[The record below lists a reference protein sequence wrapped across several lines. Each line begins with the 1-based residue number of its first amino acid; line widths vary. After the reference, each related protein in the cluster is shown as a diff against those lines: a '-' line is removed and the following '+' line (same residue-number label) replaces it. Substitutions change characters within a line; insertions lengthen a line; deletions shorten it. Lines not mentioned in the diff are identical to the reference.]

1 MSFRNPLRLVSR
13 RFRRQRIESLLLELQ
28 EWEVQGRDILAQLV
42 ELTEPD
48 DDLHCECARV
58 LELLDGP

>member
-1 MSFRNPLRLVSR
+1 MSFTNPIRIVTRAWR
-13 RFRRQRIESLLLELQ
+13 RRR
-28 EWEVQGRDILAQLV
+28 LAQLLEDLQAWEAEGRDLLAQVV
-42 ELTEPD
+42 ELTDPD

>member
-1 MSFRNPLRLVSR
+1 MNFRNPLRLVSR